1 MLVAG
6 EASDERTKEQ
16 HVQTRGVVRETLVD
30 RRQSLT
36 EAHHLQSPAGS
47 SVLSARAP
55 LAGGQTARTSLLA
68 SISAATFKSQQ
79 GEGSHGK
86 LISLKKAGSTTS
98 RLAWAYYE
106 PRSKLE
112 VEAEGPAT
120 YRPYWLLSTGPL

>member
-16 HVQTRGVVRETLVD
+16 HVQTRRVVRETLVD

-36 EAHHLQSPAGS
+36 DAQTDAHIIPLQSPAGS

-55 LAGGQTARTSLLA
+55 LTGGQTARTSLLA
-68 SISAATFKSQQ
+68 SVQPRRLNPNQAQK
-79 GEGSHGK
+79 GEGSHGS
-86 LISLKKAGSTTS
+86 SLEEGENSDSS

-106 PRSKLE
+106 VRS
-112 VEAEGPAT
+112 
-120 YRPYWLLSTGPL
+120 LLRA